1 MRVPMS
7 NRRWLIA
14 AVAALASIVG
24 TAASASVA
32 VVEDVTGPVQGV
44 QSFDF
49 LDEGRVIRVAPGA
62 TIVISYLRS
71 CIRETIVG
79 GTVRVGAE
87 QSQVENGQVGRE
99 RVDCDGGRM
108 RLSADQAA
116 RGGVMVF
123 RTSPGGL
130 PPPRAMI
137 FSMTPVVMM
146 GQPGPL
152 SFERLDR
159 AAERIELNVSAEEMR
174 QGMYDLSRSG
184 RMLAPG
190 GLYRARSGDREI
202 VFRVDAIARGG
213 PQPLVSRL
221 LQF

>member
-1 MRVPMS
+1 MR
-7 NRRWLIA
+7 NRRWLA
-14 AVAALASIVG
+14 FVVAALTGAIS

-32 VVEDVTGPVQGV
+32 VVEDVSGPVQGV
-44 QSFDF
+44 ETFDF
-49 LDEGRVIRVAPGA
+49 LDEGRVIRVAPGT

-71 CIRETIVG
+71 CVRETIVG
-79 GTVRVGAE
+79 GTVRIGAE
-87 QSQVENGQVGRE
+87 QSEIESGQVGRE

-123 RTSPGGL
+123 RTTPGQL

-137 FSMTPVVMM
+137 FSMTPVVLM

-159 AAERIELNVSAEEMR
+159 AADRIELNVSAEEMR

-190 GLYRARSGDREI
+190 GLYRARSGEREI
-202 VFRVDAIARGG
+202 VFKVDAIARGG